1 MLANMTAWITTSDGV
16 RIAYHEMGASD
27 PPIVFVHGISGNR
40 RGFGFQEEY
49 FSPNHRCVAV
59 DLRGNGDSDKPNEV
73 YSIAQYADDVAEL
86 IRQLGLWRSVL
97 VGHSMGGQ
105 VVISVAARHPELVM
119 AVASLDSPSNI
130 PGWQNRFHAPFD
142 HLMTFDGPYREAV
155 HAFLKA
161 AYLPTDD
168 PSRVGGL
175 ADRLAGIPDHVIVRA
190 WQAMSAYNPT
200 STPSPDE
207 VSLSLYRLRPAR
219 SRPGSATRT
228 MSEVGDRKTVG
239 AGHQATK
246 DVPDQINAMLNRFIQ
261 HAKGI
266 AAEMIRTGGVLPIQ
280 LSLSLK
286 DRPHMTEAFTTSDG
300 VRIAYHQ
307 VGRATRPSSSSTAP
321 TATEE
326 ASASKRSTSPPT
338 TAAWRST

>member
-1 MLANMTAWITTSDGV
+1 MAMLANMTAWITTSDGV

-27 PPIVFVHGISGNR
+27 PPIVFVHGIYGNR
-40 RGFGFQEEY
+40 GGFGFQEEY

-86 IRQLGLWRSVL
+86 IRQLGLGRSVL

-190 WQAMSAYNPT
+190 WQAMSVYNPT
-200 STPSPDE
+200 STLRQMKCPYLYIDCGQPD
-207 VSLSLYRLRPAR
+207 LDLGLLRELCPQVVI
-219 SRPGSATRT
+219 G
-228 MSEVGDRKTVG
+228 KTVG

-261 HAKGI
+261 HAEGI
-266 AAEMIRTGGVLPIQ
+266 AAEMIRTGGVFQ
-280 LSLSLK
+280 YN
-286 DRPHMTEAFTTSDG
+286 F
-300 VRIAYHQ
+300 
-307 VGRATRPSSSSTAP
+307 PSA
-321 TATEE
+321 
-326 ASASKRSTSPPT
+326 
-338 TAAWRST
+338 

>member
-1 MLANMTAWITTSDGV
+1 
-16 RIAYHEMGASD
+16 
-27 PPIVFVHGISGNR
+27 
-40 RGFGFQEEY
+40 
-49 FSPNHRCVAV
+49 
-59 DLRGNGDSDKPNEV
+59 
-73 YSIAQYADDVAEL
+73 
-86 IRQLGLWRSVL
+86 
-97 VGHSMGGQ
+97 MGGQ

-200 STPSPDE
+200 STLRQMKCP
-207 VSLSLYRLRPAR
+207 LSLYRLRPAR

-228 MSEVGDRKTVG
+228 MSTGGDRQDSG
-239 AGHQATK
+239 CWASGHQGCAG
-246 DVPDQINAMLNRFIQ
+246 PDQR
-261 HAKGI
+261 HAQSFHPTRRGH
-266 AAEMIRTGGVLPIQ
+266 RRRNDPHRRSLPIQ

-286 DRPHMTEAFTTSDG
+286 DRPHMTERFTTSDG

-307 VGRATRPSSSSTAP
+307 VGEGDPAIIFIHGAYSNRGGFRLPGGVLLPQPPLRGGRPEGTRGQRQA
-321 TATEE
+321 
-326 ASASKRSTSPPT
+326 RSPLHHVP
-338 TAAWRST
+338 ACR